1 MNIANSILLLNSNC
15 IKRHTK
21 CAKMLYSSTKDYH
34 MILSKEMILTL
45 TCLKTVG
52 VKGVGPKKIFS
63 IGKIIANEGSNVK
76 DVKDLLSIMER
87 MNEKVIKEITLGQL
101 ERAYDHSRRIIEAS
115 KIKNVELIGFYDD
128 MFPSEFR
135 DTVDEK
141 GKQNPPLLLWYRGD
155 LTITKMPGIA
165 VIGTREPTAEGSIG
179 GKYLAGQFAKCGYN
193 IVSGL
198 AIGCD
203 TCGHEGALSVGGKTT
218 AILANGLDHD
228 SIYPKEN
235 QKLAEKIVENGGL
248 LLSEYPINTIV
259 NRYNLVAR
267 DRLQSGLSKATLVV
281 MTGVKGG
288 TMHAATATL
297 KANKPLYVMRFKNE
311 ETNKHEKCL
320 GNAYLVEQGARY
332 ISGGDNI
339 DDISDQIKNNIN
351 VNKGLFD

>member
-1 MNIANSILLLNSNC
+1 
-15 IKRHTK
+15 
-21 CAKMLYSSTKDYH
+21 
-34 MILSKEMILTL
+34 
-45 TCLKTVG
+45 
-52 VKGVGPKKIFS
+52 
-63 IGKIIANEGSNVK
+63 
-76 DVKDLLSIMER
+76 
-87 MNEKVIKEITLGQL
+87 
-101 ERAYDHSRRIIEAS
+101 
-115 KIKNVELIGFYDD
+115 
-128 MFPSEFR
+128 
-135 DTVDEK
+135 
-141 GKQNPPLLLWYRGD
+141 
-155 LTITKMPGIA
+155 MPGLA
-165 VIGTREPTAEGSIG
+165 VIGTREPTAEGSNG

-235 QKLAEKIVENGGL
+235 QELAEKIVENGGL
-248 LLSEYPINTIV
+248 LLSEYPISTIV

-339 DDISDQIKNNIN
+339 DDISNQIKNNIN

>member
-1 MNIANSILLLNSNC
+1 MA
-15 IKRHTK
+15 
-21 CAKMLYSSTKDYH
+21 
-34 MILSKEMILTL
+34 LSKEMILTL
-45 TCLKTVG
+45 TCLKEVG

-63 IGKIIANEGSNVK
+63 IGTAVEDKGLEISQVEA
-76 DVKDLLSIMER
+76 LLPIMKG
-87 MNEKVIKEITLGQL
+87 MKEKVVKEVSLDDLQA
-101 ERAYDHSRRIIEAS
+101 AYIYANRIIEAS
-115 KIKNVELIGFYDD
+115 EAKGIGLVGFYDGD
-128 MFPSEFR
+128 FPAELR
-135 DTVDEK
+135 RTVDEK
-141 GKQNPPLLLWYRGD
+141 GKLDPPLLLWYRGD
-155 LTITKMPGIA
+155 LSITKMPGFA
-165 VIGTREPTAEGSIG
+165 VIGTREPTTEGFNG

-235 QKLAEKIVENGGL
+235 QDLAESIVKNGGL

-297 KANKPLYVMRFKNE
+297 KANKPLYVMHFKND

-332 ISGGDNI
+332 ISGGDNL
-339 DDISDQIKNNIN
+339 DDICNQINKSEH

>member
-1 MNIANSILLLNSNC
+1 MA
-15 IKRHTK
+15 
-21 CAKMLYSSTKDYH
+21 
-34 MILSKEMILTL
+34 LSKEMILTL
-45 TCLKTVG
+45 TCLKEIG

-63 IGKIIANEGSNVK
+63 IGTIIADK
-76 DVKDLLSIMER
+76 DLNIKTIDALLSIMKG
-87 MNEKVIKEITLGQL
+87 MKEKVVKEVVLDELQ
-101 ERAYDHSRRIIEAS
+101 EAYTYANKIIEAS
-115 KIKNVELIGFYDD
+115 KAKGIGLIGYYDD
-128 MFPSEFR
+128 EFPVAFR
-135 DTVDEK
+135 DTIDEK
-141 GKQNPPLLLWYRGD
+141 GKFDPPLILWYRGD
-155 LTITKMPGIA
+155 LSITRMPGLAI
-165 VIGTREPTAEGSIG
+165 VGTREPTIEGFNG

-235 QKLAEKIVENGGL
+235 QDLAERIVENGGL

-267 DRLQSGLSKATLVV
+267 DRLQAGLSKATLVV

-288 TMHAATATL
+288 TMHAATTTL
-297 KANKPLYVMRFKNE
+297 KANKPLYAMRFKNE
-311 ETNKHEKCL
+311 ETNIHEKCL
-320 GNAYLVEQGARY
+320 GNAYLVEQGAKF

-339 DDISDQIKNNIN
+339 EEICNQISKNEH

>member
-1 MNIANSILLLNSNC
+1 M
-15 IKRHTK
+15 T
-21 CAKMLYSSTKDYH
+21 
-34 MILSKEMILTL
+34 LSKEMILTL
-45 TCLKTVG
+45 TCLKKVG
-52 VKGVGPKKIFS
+52 VEGIGPKKIIS
-63 IGKIIANEGSNVK
+63 IGTTAEDRDLEINQTEGLFAIMKDMKVK
-76 DVKDLLSIMER
+76 VLQKVSLNDL
-87 MNEKVIKEITLGQL
+87 QA
-101 ERAYDHSRRIIEAS
+101 AYIYAKRIIEAS
-115 KIKNVELIGFYDD
+115 EAKGIGLVGFYNEDY
-128 MFPSEFR
+128 PAELR
-135 DTVDEK
+135 NTVDEK
-141 GKQNPPLLLWYRGD
+141 GKLDPPLLLWYRGD
-155 LTITKMPGIA
+155 LSITKMPGIA
-165 VIGTREPTAEGSIG
+165 VIGTREPTTEGFNG

-235 QKLAEKIVENGGL
+235 QDLAEKIVENGGL
-248 LLSEYPINTIV
+248 LLSEYPITTTV

-297 KANKPLYVMRFKNE
+297 KANKPLYVMRFKND

-320 GNAYLVEQGARY
+320 GNAYLVEHGAKY
-332 ISGGDNI
+332 ISGGDNLE
-339 DDISDQIKNNIN
+339 DIGNQINKTEH

>member
-1 MNIANSILLLNSNC
+1 MA
-15 IKRHTK
+15 
-21 CAKMLYSSTKDYH
+21 
-34 MILSKEMILTL
+34 LSKEMILTL
-45 TCLKTVG
+45 TCLKEVG

-63 IGKIIANEGSNVK
+63 IGTTIEDKGLEISQIEA
-76 DVKDLLSIMER
+76 LLSIMKD
-87 MNEKVIKEITLGQL
+87 MKEKVVKEVSLDDLQAACIY
-101 ERAYDHSRRIIEAS
+101 AKRIIDAS
-115 KIKNVELIGFYDD
+115 KEKGIGLVGFYDD
-128 MFPSEFR
+128 DFPAELR
-135 DTVDEK
+135 RTIDEK
-141 GKQNPPLLLWYRGD
+141 GKLDPPLLLWYRGN
-155 LTITKMPGIA
+155 LSITKMPGLA
-165 VIGTREPTAEGSIG
+165 VIGTREPTTEGFNG

-235 QKLAEKIVENGGL
+235 QDLAENIVKNGGL

-297 KANKPLYVMRFKNE
+297 KANKPLYVMHFKND

-320 GNAYLVEQGARY
+320 GNAYLVEQGAKY

-339 DDISDQIKNNIN
+339 GDICDQINKSEH